1 MTVFEFVFSLISVI
15 TSLALTRLLSGF
27 TDLYRHT
34 ERVRW
39 SWRHAFWTA
48 IAFML
53 LIGNWAAFWRQ
64 HATTEWG
71 ALDVLLQLVFLSVLY
86 VLCDL
91 VMPDMPAGDE
101 ILDLRV
107 FHERQGKR
115 YVLAQMLFAAL
126 AILLIAR
133 ETSGFGQ
140 CVESARYPITGVL
153 LGVIALRARSVWLDT
168 AAAAGM
174 ALLAAVYMMGR
185 LHLLAF

>member
-27 TDLYRHT
+27 ADLYRHT

-39 SWRHAFWTA
+39 SWRHGFWAAT
-48 IAFML
+48 AFML

-64 HATTEWG
+64 HTTTGWD

-86 VLCDL
+86 VFCDL
-91 VMPDMPAGDE
+91 VMPEMPAAHE

-107 FHERQGKR
+107 FHARQGKR
-115 YVLAQMLFAAL
+115 YVVAQMLFAAL
-126 AILLIAR
+126 AMLLISR
-133 ETSGFGQ
+133 EASRFWQ
-140 CVESARYPITGVL
+140 WLEWARYPTLGVL

-168 AAAAGM
+168 AAAAG
-174 ALLAAVYMMGR
+174 AAILASVYMMGR
-185 LHLLAF
+185 LHLLAS

>member
-27 TDLYRHT
+27 ADLYRHT

-39 SWRHAFWTA
+39 SWRHAFWTST
-48 IAFML
+48 AFML

-64 HATTEWG
+64 HATTGWG
-71 ALDVLLQLVFLSVLY
+71 GLDILLQLVFLGVLY
-86 VLCDL
+86 VFCDL

-115 YVLAQMLFAAL
+115 YVVAQTLFAAL
-126 AILLIAR
+126 AMLLIAR
-133 ETSGFGQ
+133 EATGFWQ
-140 CVESARYPITGVL
+140 WLDWARYPTIGVL
-153 LGVIALRARSVWLDT
+153 LGMIALRARSVWLDS
-168 AAAAGM
+168 AAATGVAI
-174 ALLAAVYMMGR
+174 LASVYMMGR
-185 LHLLAF
+185 LHLLAS